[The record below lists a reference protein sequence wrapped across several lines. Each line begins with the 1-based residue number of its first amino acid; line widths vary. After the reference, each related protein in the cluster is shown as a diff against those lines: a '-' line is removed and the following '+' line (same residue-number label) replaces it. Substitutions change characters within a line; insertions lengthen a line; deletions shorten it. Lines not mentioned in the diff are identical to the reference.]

1 MSLIVLIGAQA
12 VGKMTVGKE
21 LEKQIDGKLLYNHQ
35 TIDLYANFLGYTQE
49 TFRLSDLTR
58 RELFKSFVLNKNNNV
73 TEAIIFTIMIGFSEA
88 YDRQFLKEIAAIFLD
103 AGEEVYFVELVTDL
117 ETRIQRNVGDDRLA
131 AKPSKRDIAFSH
143 HELITSNEKWRLVS
157 LPNELATL
165 EPRAKTLIIDNTQL
179 SPVETATKIKE
190 TFDL

>member
-1 MSLIVLIGAQA
+1 MSLIILIGAQA

-88 YDRQFLKEIAAIFLD
+88 YDRQFLKEIAAIFFRCWRRGLFCRTGD
-103 AGEEVYFVELVTDL
+103 RF
-117 ETRIQRNVGDDRLA
+117 RNTHS
-131 AKPSKRDIAFSH
+131 AKCR
-143 HELITSNEKWRLVS
+143 R
-157 LPNELATL
+157 
-165 EPRAKTLIIDNTQL
+165 
-179 SPVETATKIKE
+179 
-190 TFDL
+190 